1 MRPELDWK
9 VAALRRKARSG
20 GDCQTLFFDA
30 SMEAAP
36 GQFVMVWVPG
46 VDEVPMSI
54 SHIGEE
60 TGITVRPV
68 GEATKALCSLQKG
81 ERVRLRG
88 PFGRGFKIRGDR
100 PMLVAGG
107 VGIAPLLPL
116 ASVLVENDI
125 ATIAILGAKTK
136 GELILTDAIKETGV
150 ETLFSTDD
158 GTLGFEGTASALLEE
173 TIGSAGNY
181 DAIYACGPEQMISS
195 VARAAAKW
203 SIWGQAA
210 LERMMKCG
218 IGLCG
223 SCAINH
229 ELVCKNGPV
238 FDLADLKGLREFGNA
253 KRDSSGRLIH
263 VKM

>member
-9 VAALRRKARSG
+9 VAALRRKTRSG

-30 SMEAAP
+30 SLEATP
-36 GQFVMVWVPG
+36 GQFVMIWVPG

-68 GEATKALCSLQKG
+68 GEATKTLCALQKG
-81 ERVRLRG
+81 GRVRLRG
-88 PFGRGFKIRGDR
+88 PFGRGFNIKGDR
-100 PMLVAGG
+100 PILVAGG

-116 ASVLVENDI
+116 ASVLVDNDI
-125 ATIAILGAKTK
+125 SPIAILGAKTK
-136 GELILTDAIKETGV
+136 GELVLTDAIKEIGV

-158 GTLGFEGTASALLEE
+158 GTLGHKGTASALLEE
-173 TIGSAGNY
+173 TIDSAGKI
-181 DAIYACGPEQMISS
+181 DTIYTCGPEQMIAS
-195 VARAAAKW
+195 VAGTAAKW

-210 LERMMKCG
+210 LERIMKCG

-229 ELVCKNGPV
+229 ELVCRNGPV
-238 FDLADLKGLREFGNA
+238 FDLTDLKGLREFGNA
-253 KRDSSGRLIH
+253 KRDSSGRLVH